1 MRGFDLV
8 EPGVWRDPRS
18 GNVYTSVSYRT
29 RKFREKHPNYGVNF
43 IEVPYGGPDQF
54 KDDPRGR
61 FIKMRCEISDE
72 TGRLIAVGHAEE
84 DRKFGPVNK
93 TSAIEN
99 AETSALGRAL
109 ACLGFLSDQY
119 ASAEEIERARATERN
134 MKRYEEGDHPAAP
147 EERQR
152 DYDRRQAKQRVGFRD
167 NPDADAAVMSRSEE
181 FSQDVGNDPHV
192 AGRNGPVDPPAVP
205 VATREEV
212 ANGPPSKER
221 LFVDLLAAAQTVDSA
236 DALRAIM
243 DRIRSARDGLSPGQL
258 DQLRPAVLAARAA
271 FGGA

>member
-29 RKFREKHPNYGVNF
+29 RKFREKHPSYGVNF

-72 TGRLIAVGHAEE
+72 VGRLIAVGHAEE

-134 MKRYEEGDHPAAP
+134 MKRYEEGDHAHAP
-147 EERQR
+147 QERQR
-152 DYDRRQAKQRVGFRD
+152 EYDRKQAKKRVGFKP
-167 NPDADAAVMSRSEE
+167 NPDAEMAELSRSEE
-181 FSQDVGNDPHV
+181 FTEDVSGDPHV
-192 AGRNGPVDPPAVP
+192 AGRNGAVIPPDVP

-212 ANGPPSKER
+212 VGPPSKER
-221 LFVDLLAAAQTVDSA
+221 MFNDLLAAAQGVDGPES
-236 DALRAIM
+236 LRSVM